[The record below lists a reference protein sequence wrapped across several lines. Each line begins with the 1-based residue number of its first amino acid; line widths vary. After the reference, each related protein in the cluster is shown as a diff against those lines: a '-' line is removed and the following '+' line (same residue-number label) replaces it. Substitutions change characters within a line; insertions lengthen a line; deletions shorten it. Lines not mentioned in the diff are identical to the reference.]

1 MCFALGNLD
10 RVRGVTP
17 ERCGQIMEDE
27 IDLRAYLDVLL
38 RRWKWIVGVTLVA
51 ALAAGAVSFATPAP
65 PLTYESTASVF
76 VQPQVLVLLYF
87 HVASFQV

>member
-1 MCFALGNLD
+1 
-10 RVRGVTP
+10 
-17 ERCGQIMEDE
+17 MEDE

-51 ALAAGAVSFATPAP
+51 ALVAGVVSLLMP
-65 PLTYESTASVF
+65 PTYESTASVF
-76 VQPQVLVLLYF
+76 VQPQVLVLPYF